1 MPADKRPSSKHR
13 DAGNTMPVQ
22 IEVSKPSYFLRKS
35 HFGYKNRAHDY
46 EDATFDWVLKRGI
59 KPRPEGSYGTSEI
72 ILEPIEVIVHDQEY
86 KPINPQLTLKFEPT
100 KKGLKEAESYARQII
115 EAGALMAN
123 VDIRVSFPYDYGKLL
138 EKRMFNRPL

>member
-1 MPADKRPSSKHR
+1 
-13 DAGNTMPVQ
+13 MPVL
-22 IEVSKPSYFLRKS
+22 IEVGKPNYFLRKS
-35 HFGYKNRAHDY
+35 RFGYKNKAHDY

-59 KPRPEGSYGTSEI
+59 KPRPEGRYGSADATV
-72 ILEPIEVIVHDQEY
+72 LEPIEVHVHDQEY

-123 VDIRVSFPYDYGKLL
+123 IDIRVSFPYDYGKLL
-138 EKRMFNRPL
+138 ENRMFNRPL

>member
-1 MPADKRPSSKHR
+1 MPTDKRPASNHR
-13 DAGNTMPVQ
+13 DAGKTMPVQ

-35 HFGYKNRAHDY
+35 HFGYKNQAHDF

-59 KPRPEGSYGTSEI
+59 KPRSDGHGINEI
-72 ILEPIEVIVHDQEY
+72 VLEPIEVLVHDQEY
-86 KPINPQLTLKFEPT
+86 KPVNPQLTLKFEPT

-138 EKRMFNRPL
+138 ENRMFNRPL